1 MDQKSEPEKPISSP
15 AVMNQLPS
23 IKQLIIESWQ
33 LLTKKALKLLFL
45 GLLSSAVYFAL
56 FIVGILI
63 IVGFGAMNMSSFS
76 SPEDMLDVLSTP
88 GFLGTTISIVVI
100 WIVALIVVGTALQA
114 GMLILLKDPTE
125 DASVISYFKKG
136 FSYIIP
142 LLVTSAI
149 TALLVFGSL
158 FVFIIPALIV
168 GLFLMYTMYTVV
180 LDNKKGMEAIKMSIG
195 VVSQNFGA
203 VIGRVII
210 LWLLSFAVQMLIG
223 ALPSEEPAAAL
234 FFVLI
239 TLVSSF
245 AISWFGLA
253 YIFKLYEHAKAAY
266 DDKKP
271 TSMTWMWIVSILGW
285 IIGAMII
292 TGIVSAVGNKE
303 FQKTIED
310 AVKSEMESE
319 YNGEMDSYQN
329 GGESEINQEMDF
341 EEDFDFDESLTL

>member
-1 MDQKSEPEKPISSP
+1 MDQKSELEKPISSP
-15 AVMNQLPS
+15 TIMNQLPS

-100 WIVALIVVGTALQA
+100 WIVALIAVGTALQA

-125 DASVISYFKKG
+125 DVSVISYFKKG

-142 LLVTSAI
+142 LLAVSAI
-149 TALLVFGSL
+149 TALLVFGSF

-168 GLFLMYTMYTVV
+168 GIFLMYTMYAVV
-180 LDNKKGMEAIKMSIG
+180 LDNKKGMEAIKMSVGI
-195 VVSQNFGA
+195 VSQNFGA
-203 VIGRVII
+203 IMGRIFI
-210 LWLLSFAVQMLIG
+210 LWLLSFVSQILIG
-223 ALPSEEPAAAL
+223 SLPHDEASAAM
-234 FFVLI
+234 FYILI
-239 TLVSSF
+239 SFVSSF
-245 AISWFGLA
+245 AIGWFGLA
-253 YIFKLYEHAKAAY
+253 YVFKLYEHARAVF
-266 DDKKP
+266 DETKP
-271 TSMTWMWIVSILGW
+271 SSMTWMWIVSVLGW
-285 IIGAMII
+285 IICVMII
-292 TGIVSAVGNKE
+292 TGIVSAAGNKD

-319 YNGEMDSYQN
+319 FNSEKDSFQKNMEPEMN
-329 GGESEINQEMDF
+329 REIDF
-341 EEDFDFDESLTL
+341 EKDFNFDNSQSL